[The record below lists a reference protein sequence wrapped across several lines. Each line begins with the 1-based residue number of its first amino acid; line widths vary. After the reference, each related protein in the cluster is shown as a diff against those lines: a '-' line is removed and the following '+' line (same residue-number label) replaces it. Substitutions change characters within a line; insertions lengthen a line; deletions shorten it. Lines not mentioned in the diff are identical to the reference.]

1 MKPEIYSKL
10 QSNMEHNKNLDKI
23 KTSIQELF
31 DKSDQEKVN
40 LFESIEMLWLD
51 SSIKKKKKEVS
62 LPEKLN
68 SNVVRIRQLL
78 AAAWLED
85 LKEEFTFL
93 V

>member
-1 MKPEIYSKL
+1 
-10 QSNMEHNKNLDKI
+10 MEHNKNLDKI
-23 KTSIQELF
+23 KTSIQDLF

-85 LKEEFTFL
+85 LKE
-93 V
+93 

>member
-23 KTSIQELF
+23 KISIQELF
-31 DKSDQEKVN
+31 DKSDQEKIN

-62 LPEKLN
+62 LREKLN

-85 LKEEFTFL
+85 LKE
-93 V
+93 

>member
-23 KTSIQELF
+23 KISIQELF

-85 LKEEFTFL
+85 LKE
-93 V
+93 